1 MREAAENVRQ
11 MWETADWQLKFS
23 HIADADDADA
33 DDNVDADDDADDDY
47 AHYHLMG
54 NIAKNFQTS
63 ITNQI

>member
-11 MWETADWQLKFS
+11 MWETADWQLSVF
-23 HIADADDADA
+23 HTDADA
-33 DDNVDADDDADDDY
+33 DADEY

-54 NIAKNFQTS
+54 NIAENYRTP